1 MNDGNQVAGGS
12 AGLPGADTSPGSGSA
27 TVPQREMKQRQ
38 QIYNML
44 NDFERTSK
52 FNREQMKN
60 FGSPKGTT
68 APANVGGTGPSAKNN
83 GAPPMVETQ
92 AAIGGKKPKIRNSNK
107 D

>member
-1 MNDGNQVAGGS
+1 
-12 AGLPGADTSPGSGSA
+12 
-27 TVPQREMKQRQ
+27 MKQRQ

-52 FNREQMKN
+52 FNKEQIKN
-60 FGSPKGTT
+60 FGSPKGNQAQTNMG
-68 APANVGGTGPSAKNN
+68 AGPSTKSNA
-83 GAPPMVETQ
+83 APPMEAQ